1 MRRTKGAGAIKQTT
15 ASGEEITLHKD
26 WTPQDPRGTTWTA
39 AIANDIQEDL
49 MGIQEDA
56 GVAAAPGS
64 HRHVL
69 QAIKILASRNVD
81 DYYDLQTSAENILT
95 RERTNQIKVVGPTR
109 LRLDV
114 SGTRTM
120 HTIPAEGKIL
130 GLSDLDTPPPS
141 STGSLFEAA
150 TDYYVYLC
158 SGGVWKISKNRT
170 APRGYTS
177 QNVRKIGGFHTLC
190 VHVGTMPIITPLHL
204 HPFADVL
211 SGSILPQSVWSLN
224 FRPASAPEGMVFDP
238 KTGIW
243 VDIYLGVW
251 EDSKLKSKY
260 ARTAMSGDKGASGRQ
275 TAFHFFRFAEE
286 YEKVNKRLPFQHE
299 FMSAARGAP
308 EACSCAISSQYQGSG
323 GGTVRTQGLS
333 ESITYLS
340 YRSISNIGCENT
352 VGVAWQF
359 GHLNDANSTGKMV
372 NAYDNYVGGDN
383 NANKGQMWD
392 GLRALVFGG
401 AYGHHF
407 TGGARCVS
415 QASPLD
421 YSDKYKG
428 RGVAPHRGGRG

>member
-64 HRHVL
+64 QRHVL
-69 QAIKILASRNVD
+69 QAIKILATKGLD

-95 RERTNQIKVVGPTR
+95 RESATQIKVVGPTR

-130 GLSDLDTPPPS
+130 GLSDLDTPS
-141 STGSLFEAA
+141 STEGTFEAA

-158 SGGVWKISKNRT
+158 SGGVWKISKNGA

-190 VHVGTMPIITPLHL
+190 VHVGVMPILTPD
-204 HPFADVL
+204 HPFEDAL
-211 SGSILPQSVWSLN
+211 PGSILPQSVWSLN

-251 EDSKLKSKY
+251 HASKLESKY
-260 ARTAMSGDKGASGRQ
+260 DEIAMRGYKGTSGNA

-286 YEKVNKRLPFQHE
+286 YEKVNKRLPFHHE

-308 EACSCAISSQYQGSG
+308 EACGCTVPSEYQKSG
-323 GGTVRTQGLS
+323 GSTVRTPQRS
-333 ESITYLS
+333 KSIIHPV
-340 YRSISNIGCENT
+340 YRSISNIGCENI

-359 GHLNDANSTGKMV
+359 GHLDDANHTGKMV
-372 NAYDNYVGGDN
+372 NAYDSYVGGDN
-383 NANKGQMWD
+383 GVNKGQMWD
-392 GLRALVFGG
+392 GFRALVFGG
-401 AYGHHF
+401 AYGAHF
-407 TGGARCVS
+407 TGGPRCVS
-415 QASPLD
+415 QAGPLD

-428 RGVAPHRGGRG
+428 RGVALHKGGQK